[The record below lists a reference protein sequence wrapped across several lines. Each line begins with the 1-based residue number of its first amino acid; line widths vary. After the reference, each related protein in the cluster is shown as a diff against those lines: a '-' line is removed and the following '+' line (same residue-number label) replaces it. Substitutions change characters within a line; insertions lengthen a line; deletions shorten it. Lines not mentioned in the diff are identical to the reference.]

1 MFFTKNSDCFCVYV
15 IKYVFGY
22 FWSASSPD
30 RFFKSGTKIKM
41 TKSQQF
47 LKMILT
53 FGHFCYIVLLQ

>member
-47 LKMILT
+47 LKIILT
-53 FGHFCYIVLLQ
+53 FGHFCYIVLL